1 MSRSPRLPSVDAPA
15 GAAPRPVPGLAVV
28 VLAALAVL
36 VTAADTYVVVL
47 ALPDIL
53 TGVGVGLGELQRA
66 TPIVGGFLLGY
77 TATLPLLGRLA
88 DLRGRVPVLVG
99 CLLLFAF
106 GSLLTATAEALG
118 PAVAG
123 RGLQGIGA
131 GGLVPATLALVA
143 DRWPPERRALPLG
156 VVGAVQEAGAVLG
169 PLAGAAVLAVADWR
183 AIFWLNLLLGLGL
196 GAGVLIPARG
206 RRPDPLGL
214 ALAVLAALALGL
226 QLAAPA
232 ALAEDVTI
240 GLLYVPV
247 VESLAWSTPLVL
259 AAALA
264 GVGLVLRSLAAPDG
278 AVLPLRGARRLAGEV
293 DGLGSAL
300 AVVALGSLVWA
311 FAAADPATQI
321 VAYGPV
327 LLPLAA
333 AAGIAFV
340 LHERRAADPVLPVRA
355 LRPVGA
361 WGALLVN
368 LLVGVALVAALV
380 DVPLFARSTT
390 TPGDQL
396 GAALVLL
403 RLLIAVPVGA
413 VAGGWLCRV
422 VAPRL
427 VAAAGM
433 ALTAGAFVFMTGWD
447 ERSLDG
453 AWSTVVLLAAGLGF
467 GLAIAPVNTVL
478 LGVTGADVHGSAGAL
493 AVVARSV
500 GMLAGLSLLTAVA
513 LRRFTAEVDA
523 IGTPFELCPQTPA
536 DCPAYDTATGAAV
549 LTQLHTVFAGAA
561 IAAGLAAIAAVVLL
575 RVDRPAT
582 VRGSGRA

>member
-1 MSRSPRLPSVDAPA
+1 MSRSPRLPPAEAPA
-15 GAAPRPVPGLAVV
+15 GAGPGAVPGLTAV
-28 VLAALAVL
+28 VLASLAVL

-53 TGVGVGLGELQRA
+53 TGVGVSLDELQRA
-66 TPIVGGFLLGY
+66 TPIIGGFLLGY

-106 GSLLTATAEALG
+106 GSLLTATAVGLG

-183 AIFWLNLLLGLGL
+183 AIFWLNLVLGLGL
-196 GAGVLIPARG
+196 GAGLRISARA
-206 RRPDPLGL
+206 RRPDPVGL
-214 ALAVLAALALGL
+214 VLAVVAALAVGL
-226 QLAAPA
+226 HLAAPA

-247 VESLAWSTPLVL
+247 VGSLAWSTPLVV

-264 GVGLVLRSLAAPDG
+264 AAGLVVRSLTTPDG

-293 DGLGSAL
+293 DVLGSAL

-311 FAAADPATQI
+311 FAAADPATQV
-321 VAYGPV
+321 VAHGPV
-327 LLPLAA
+327 LLPFAA
-333 AAGIAFV
+333 VAGIAFI
-340 LHERRAADPVLPVRA
+340 LHERRTPDPVLPLRA
-355 LRPVGA
+355 LRPMGA

-390 TPGDQL
+390 TPGDQF

-422 VAPRL
+422 VAPRW
-427 VAAAGM
+427 VAGAGM
-433 ALTAGAFVFMTGWD
+433 ALATVAFVVMTGWG

-453 AWSTVVLLAAGLGF
+453 AWSFVVLLAAGLGF

-478 LGVTGADVHGSAGAL
+478 LGVTGADVHGSASAL
-493 AVVARSV
+493 AVVARTV
-500 GMLAGLSLLTAVA
+500 GMLVGLSLLTAVA
-513 LRRFTAEVDA
+513 LRRFTAAVNA
-523 IGTPFELCPQTPA
+523 IGTPFELCPRSPA
-536 DCPAYDTATGAAV
+536 DCPAYDRGTEAAV

-561 IAAGLAAIAAVVLL
+561 VAAALAAGAALVLL
-575 RVDRPAT
+575 RLPAP
-582 VRGSGRA
+582 VRRV